1 MRARQ
6 DDKWKIFSGTAN
18 DALARDICTFLGLQ
32 LGQACIS
39 RFSDGETY
47 VQIEENVRGA
57 DVFMVQPTCDPVDL
71 HLMQLLLLIDA
82 LKRASARRITV
93 VIPYFGYAR
102 QDRKDKPRVPIS
114 SKLVADLLT
123 TAGADRA
130 LVVDLHAPQIQG
142 FFNIPVDHVFA
153 SPVLVDYFR
162 KKQFPD
168 LTVVSPD
175 AGGVERARF
184 FAKKMESALAIVDKR
199 RVETDVTEVMHVIG
213 DVTQPHL
220 SHPRRHYRYRRYA
233 GEDLPGIAGRG
244 RAPGLCL
251 RHSSGTFR
259 AGGGTDFAVG
269 VGRSGGDQHHPAD
282 GSGAQRAQDQ
292 SAVDRGIDRAHH
304 SVDSRGDFGQQ
315 IVFIK
320 DKIMATATADKNVEA
335 KPRQGGGKNDARRLR
350 ASGMIP
356 AVVYGAGQPA
366 QAIAVDP
373 KQMRRILNSETGHNS
388 IFDLSLDGQAAK
400 VMIVDWQF
408 EPIKSA
414 LLHVDLK
421 RIAMDKVLRV
431 SVPIVLKGEAPG
443 VKLQGGILEQMLREV
458 EIECLPGDIPGH
470 LVADASTLEFGQT
483 IRVSDLAHDAK
494 VKFITDEN
502 QAVAHVT
509 AVKEVVEA
517 APVEGAVEA
526 EATAA
531 EPEVIKKGKQETE
544 GEAAEGGDK
553 AAKPEKAEKSEKSE
567 KKK

>member
-1 MRARQ
+1 
-6 DDKWKIFSGTAN
+6 
-18 DALARDICTFLGLQ
+18 
-32 LGQACIS
+32 
-39 RFSDGETY
+39 
-47 VQIEENVRGA
+47 
-57 DVFMVQPTCDPVDL
+57 
-71 HLMQLLLLIDA
+71 
-82 LKRASARRITV
+82 
-93 VIPYFGYAR
+93 
-102 QDRKDKPRVPIS
+102 
-114 SKLVADLLT
+114 
-123 TAGADRA
+123 
-130 LVVDLHAPQIQG
+130 
-142 FFNIPVDHVFA
+142 
-153 SPVLVDYFR
+153 
-162 KKQFPD
+162 
-168 LTVVSPD
+168 
-175 AGGVERARF
+175 
-184 FAKKMESALAIVDKR
+184 
-199 RVETDVTEVMHVIG
+199 
-213 DVTQPHL
+213 
-220 SHPRRHYRYRRYA
+220 
-233 GEDLPGIAGRG
+233 
-244 RAPGLCL
+244 
-251 RHSSGTFR
+251 
-259 AGGGTDFAVG
+259 
-269 VGRSGGDQHHPAD
+269 
-282 GSGAQRAQDQ
+282 
-292 SAVDRGIDRAHH
+292 
-304 SVDSRGDFGQQ
+304 
-315 IVFIK
+315 
-320 DKIMATATADKNVEA
+320 MATATADKNVEA

-388 IFDLSLDGQAAK
+388 IFDLSLEGQAAK

-494 VKFITDEN
+494 VKFITDET

-517 APVEGAVEA
+517 APVEGVVEA
-526 EATAA
+526 EAAAA

-553 AAKPEKAEKSEKSE
+553 AAKPEKAEKSGKSEKSE